1 MTIDFQKEFV
11 LIMTLPERKI
21 ELDGTSYY
29 LHGLVHGNPWVNINP
44 EFKKKVNAQLQGYD
58 VICEDGFNSW
68 IPHAVSMDE
77 AGYFNIP
84 KLSFFNTL
92 RCMGSLAYFH
102 LFEKKKPKYD
112 IASKVESMKTIN
124 ELISIRDELF
134 EDYLNE
140 PGGMNTLMK
149 KTNSGTIDAPTNSVP
164 LRVKR
169 YIYESLFAV
178 DYAQKNGLDE
188 VHLVIGCAHELPLE
202 YLLSNKNVLDKY
214 SL

>member
-1 MTIDFQKEFV
+1 MITKDIS
-11 LIMTLPERKI
+11 LPERKI
-21 ELDGTSYY
+21 ELGGTSYY
-29 LHGLVHGNPWVNINP
+29 IHGLVHGNPWVNVNP
-44 EFKKKVNAQLQGYD
+44 LFKKEINEQLQGD
-58 VICEDGFNSW
+58 NVICEDGVSSW
-68 IPHAVSMDE
+68 IPHAISMDE

-102 LFEKKKPKYD
+102 LFEKMKPKSD
-112 IASKVESMKTIN
+112 IISKIENMKTIE

-134 EDYLNE
+134 KNYLHE
-140 PGGMNTLMK
+140 PEGMNTLMG
-149 KTNSGTIDAPTNSVP
+149 KTNNGTIDAPTKGIP

-178 DYAQKNGLDE
+178 DYAQKNELDE
-188 VHLVIGCAHELPLE
+188 LHLVVGCAHERPLE
-202 YLLSNKNVLDKY
+202 YLLGNKSILDKY